1 MTKTQNTIT
10 MKRHAF
16 LTVFIIALCAVAS
29 AGEYQSA
36 KNRFTIKFD
45 SDWKTTAS
53 PDLTI
58 EIALVP
64 NSDAC
69 SSRAFLSVGAFYDQT
84 LSGMT
89 VDDFLKIATGE
100 VITRQVK
107 NMPSVTNLKV
117 IREGKTK
124 LGDVNAYEVLMSY
137 TSPAGAHYRHTFVT
151 FNKGYLYNASFS
163 STPES
168 FKSDFEVAKKVFKTF
183 RFSR

>member
-1 MTKTQNTIT
+1 

-16 LTVFIIALCAVAS
+16 LTVFIVALCAVAS

-45 SDWKTTAS
+45 SGWKTTAS
-53 PDLTI
+53 PDSTI

-64 NSDAC
+64 NSDSI
-69 SSRAFLSVGAFYDQT
+69 SSTAFLSVGAFYDQK

-89 VDDFLKIATGE
+89 TDDFLKAATGE
-100 VITRQVK
+100 VITRQIK
-107 NMPSVTNLKV
+107 KMPSVTNFKV
-117 IREGKTK
+117 VREGKVK

-137 TSPAGAHYRHTFVT
+137 TTPAGARYRHTFVT
-151 FNKGYLYNASFS
+151 FNRGYIYNASFD

-183 RFSR
+183 KFTR